1 MRAEIKLFVL
11 NIDPDNMSTFHG
23 VINSTGDADVAQ
35 RAVYASAKSFQ
46 ETLFQSTPYF
56 ARVNSKIRNFSASF
70 I

>member
-46 ETLFQSTPYF
+46 ETLFQSTL
-56 ARVNSKIRNFSASF
+56 
-70 I
+70 